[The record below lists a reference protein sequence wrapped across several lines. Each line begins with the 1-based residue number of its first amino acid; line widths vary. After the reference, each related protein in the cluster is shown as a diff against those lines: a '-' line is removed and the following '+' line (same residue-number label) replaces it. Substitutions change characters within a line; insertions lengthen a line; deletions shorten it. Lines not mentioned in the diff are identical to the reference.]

1 MRRQI
6 ENILHRAGELLLRAE
21 NIHAEE
27 KSGRADLVTQFDRS
41 IQDFLERELLALYPQ
56 AGFLGEENAR
66 ENLERRAVFIVDPI
80 DGTTNFVRDFH
91 HSCISAALEIDGA
104 VRCGVQGK
112 TTVFLPAIARADA
125 AAQQTRDLLGRV
137 YHGSLSLLVSAMTQ
151 QQALPQAEIDELYA
165 LLRDMEEKQR
175 HD

>member
-1 MRRQI
+1 MEKKLDLTQAEWLLMEKLWAQSPQTGR
-6 ENILHRAGELLLRAE
+6 ELTYAMQAQTGWSRSTTLTLLRRLT
-21 NIHAEE
+21 E
-27 KSGRADLVTQFDRS
+27 K
-41 IQDFLERELLALYPQ
+41 
-56 AGFLGEENAR
+56 
-66 ENLERRAVFIVDPI
+66 
-80 DGTTNFVRDFH
+80 
-91 HSCISAALEIDGA
+91 GA
-104 VRCGVQGK
+104 VHCGVQGK

>member
-1 MRRQI
+1 MQAQTGWSRSTT
-6 ENILHRAGELLLRAE
+6 LTLLRRLT
-21 NIHAEE
+21 E
-27 KSGRADLVTQFDRS
+27 K
-41 IQDFLERELLALYPQ
+41 
-56 AGFLGEENAR
+56 
-66 ENLERRAVFIVDPI
+66 
-80 DGTTNFVRDFH
+80 
-91 HSCISAALEIDGA
+91 GA